1 MAYTQVLKIEI
12 DGCHDV
18 FEGNHTPGIVRELEE
33 ITKFLN
39 KGVQLIKYPFYS
51 EAIDGTVIAK
61 VDLVETD
68 DGNPATEHE
77 GKPSLVKDLVTTINT
92 TQVIE
97 LPGYD
102 IVVTLNGK
110 SGTITSAL
118 TDDFDDQNLEY
129 EAAINAV
136 ESLILSCACAGVDI
150 TSKKFIEAIDT
161 TIDAIGNTYGD

>member
-39 KGVQLIKYPFYS
+39 KGVQLIKYPFYV

-77 GKPSLVKDLVTTINT
+77 GKPSLFKDDT
-92 TQVIE
+92 TQVIK
-97 LPGYD
+97 LPVYG
-102 IVVTLNGK
+102 IVVTINKG
-110 SGTITSAL
+110 SGTITSSL
-118 TDDFDDQNLEY
+118 TDDKFDNET
-129 EAAINAV
+129 ESETAAINAW
-136 ESLILSCACAGVDI
+136 ESMILSCACAGVDI
-150 TSKKFIEAIDT
+150 TSKEFLNAIET
-161 TIDAIGNTYGD
+161 TVEKIFNEYGD